1 MSSTEPRQCVD
12 APSNGPSYED
22 AAALLKA
29 LAHPG
34 RLQIVAE
41 LTDRDRCV
49 HELVDA
55 LGTAQPTVSQHLQ
68 VLRAAR
74 LVRATRVGK
83 ENRYTLADHHVS
95 HIAGDAIAHANEH
108 R

>member
-1 MSSTEPRQCVD
+1 MSSTPQPTD
-12 APSNGPSYED
+12 PSYTD

-29 LAHPG
+29 LAHPR

-41 LTDRDRCV
+41 LADQDRCV

-55 LGTAQPTVSQHLQ
+55 LGIAQPTVSQHLQ

-74 LVRATRVGK
+74 LVTATRVGK

-95 HIAGDAIAHANEH
+95 HIVGDAIAHAAEH

>member
-1 MSSTEPRQCVD
+1 MI
-12 APSNGPSYED
+12 PSDPQQDQQQSNDPPSYRE

-41 LTDRDRCV
+41 LSESDRCV

-55 LGTAQPTVSQHLQ
+55 LGIAQPTVSQHLQ

-74 LVRATRVGK
+74 LVTASRVGK
-83 ENRYTLADHHVS
+83 ENRYTLTDHHVS
-95 HIAGDAIAHANEH
+95 HIVGDAIAHASEL